1 MKNAIEVRNLT
12 KHYKN
17 FSLDHIS
24 FDVPSG
30 SIVGLV
36 GENGAGKSTTLKAI
50 LNLIYPEEGTIKIFG
65 KENTED
71 SLTRNQEIGVVF
83 DECMFPGDMKLE
95 QVGKMLSC
103 IYANW
108 DQRAFDMYQQKFRLP
123 LDKCIKDFS

>member
-36 GENGAGKSTTLKAI
+36 GEI
-50 LNLIYPEEGTIKIFG
+50 
-65 KENTED
+65 
-71 SLTRNQEIGVVF
+71 
-83 DECMFPGDMKLE
+83 
-95 QVGKMLSC
+95 
-103 IYANW
+103 
-108 DQRAFDMYQQKFRLP
+108 
-123 LDKCIKDFS
+123 